1 MFRFLIPLA
10 LIGVAG
16 CNNGVGSAR
25 MDRLEKANDS
35 LTKQVASL
43 RPGLGEYMLSI
54 QLHHNKLWFAGSNGG
69 WELAAFELDEI
80 KEQLEKIPQ
89 VCADRPEVKQLG
101 MIYAPMVVVD
111 SAIAHRDTAKFRQAF
126 LLLTNTCNACHQAVH
141 FGFNKIKVPAEP
153 MFGNQDWK

>member
-1 MFRFLIPLA
+1 
-10 LIGVAG
+10 
-16 CNNGVGSAR
+16 

-35 LTKQVASL
+35 LTMQVAAL

-54 QLHHNKLWFAGSNGG
+54 QIHHNKLWFAGANGG

-89 VCADRPEVKQLG
+89 VCGNRPEVKQLS
-101 MIYAPMVVVD
+101 MVDAPLAKVD

-126 LLLTNTCNACHQAVH
+126 LLLTHTCNACHEAVH
-141 FGFNKIKVPAEP
+141 FGFNKIKVPADP
-153 MFGNQDWK
+153 MFSNQEWK